1 MNNIDNDSMISKTN
15 IIDVNADTFMTE
27 VIEASKEK
35 PIIVDFWA
43 PWCEPCKQL
52 TPILENAVK
61 DQREKIT
68 LAKIDIDQNQDIAAQ
83 LRIQSIPTV
92 YTFFEGKVADGFQG
106 VKSNSEILEFVKK
119 SASLSGPGEEVE
131 ALLLSSQQKI
141 EERNWAAAS
150 EISQNI
156 LQIDPENQIGLG
168 TLIRSMIGL
177 NKFNEVKEIIDALA
191 VEIRNSKPVLD
202 ALSTLDASEKAFKA
216 RENIQA
222 LKQHLKK
229 DPENLEYLL
238 DMSIALFGNNEIEAS
253 FEMLLK
259 SIKINREW
267 KDQAARKQLLEFFKS
282 AGFEAEETI
291 NARRKL
297 ATLLFS

>member
-106 VKSNSEILEFVKK
+106 VKSSSEILEFVKK

-131 ALLLSSQQKI
+131 ALLSSSQQKI

-150 EISQNI
+150 EISQKI
-156 LQIDPENQIGLG
+156 LQIDPENQIGFG

-177 NKFNEVKEIIDALA
+177 NKFNEVKEIIDTLA

-222 LKQHLKK
+222 LKEHLKK
-229 DPENLEYLL
+229 DPENLDYLL

-291 NARRKL
+291 NARRRL

>member
-1 MNNIDNDSMISKTN
+1 MNNTNDDSIISKTN
-15 IIDVNADTFMTE
+15 IIDVNADTFMTD

-52 TPILENAVK
+52 TPLLENAVK
-61 DQREKIT
+61 DQREKTI
-68 LAKIDIDQNQDIAAQ
+68 LAKIDIDKNQDIAAQ
-83 LRIQSIPTV
+83 LSIQSIPTV

-106 VKSNSEILEFVKK
+106 VKTNSEIFEFVKK

-282 AGFEAEETI
+282 AGFEAKETI

>member
-1 MNNIDNDSMISKTN
+1 MNNIENDSMIPKTN
-15 IIDVNADTFMTE
+15 IIDVNADTFMTD

-52 TPILENAVK
+52 TPLLENAVK
-61 DQREKIT
+61 DQKEKLT

-150 EISQNI
+150 EISQKI
-156 LQIDPENQIGLG
+156 LQIDPENQIGFG

-191 VEIRNSKPVLD
+191 IEIRNSKPVLD

-222 LKQHLKK
+222 LKEHLKK
-229 DPENLEYLL
+229 DPENLDYLL
-238 DMSIALFGNNEIEAS
+238 DMSIALFGNNDIEAS
-253 FEMLLK
+253 FEILLK

>member
-1 MNNIDNDSMISKTN
+1 MNNNNNDSIISKTN
-15 IIDVNADTFMTE
+15 IIDVNANTFMTD

-52 TPILENAVK
+52 TPLLENAVK
-61 DQREKIT
+61 DQREKII

-119 SASLSGPGEEVE
+119 SVSLLGPGEEVE
-131 ALLLSSQQKI
+131 ALLSSSQQKI

-150 EISQNI
+150 EISQKI
-156 LQIDPENQIGLG
+156 LQIDPENQIGFG

-177 NKFNEVKEIIDALA
+177 NKFNEVKETIDALA
-191 VEIRNSKPVLD
+191 IEIRNSKPVLD

-222 LKQHLKK
+222 LKEHLKK
-229 DPENLEYLL
+229 DPENLDYLL

-282 AGFEAEETI
+282 AGFEAKETI

>member
-52 TPILENAVK
+52 TPLLENAVK
-61 DQREKIT
+61 DQKEKLT

-131 ALLLSSQQKI
+131 ALLLSSQKKI

-150 EISQNI
+150 EISQKI
-156 LQIDPENQIGLG
+156 LQIDPENQIGFG

-222 LKQHLKK
+222 LKEHLKK
-229 DPENLEYLL
+229 DPENLDNLL

-267 KDQAARKQLLEFFKS
+267 KEQAARKQLLEFFKS

>member
-1 MNNIDNDSMISKTN
+1 MNNIDNNSMISKTN

-52 TPILENAVK
+52 TPLLENAVK
-61 DQREKIT
+61 DQKEKLT

-131 ALLLSSQQKI
+131 ALLSSSQQKI
-141 EERNWAAAS
+141 EERNWAEAS
-150 EISQNI
+150 EISQKI
-156 LQIDPENQIGLG
+156 LQIDPENQIGFG

-222 LKQHLKK
+222 LKEHLKK
-229 DPENLEYLL
+229 DPENLDYLL

>member
-83 LRIQSIPTV
+83 SRIQSIPTV

-106 VKSNSEILEFVKK
+106 VKTNSEILWIIFELYFLKT
-119 SASLSGPGEEVE
+119 P
-131 ALLLSSQQKI
+131 
-141 EERNWAAAS
+141 R
-150 EISQNI
+150 ISKN
-156 LQIDPENQIGLG
+156 
-168 TLIRSMIGL
+168 
-177 NKFNEVKEIIDALA
+177 IIDN
-191 VEIRNSKPVLD
+191 EIKISGNINSIL
-202 ALSTLDASEKAFKA
+202 F
-216 RENIQA
+216 II
-222 LKQHLKK
+222 
-229 DPENLEYLL
+229 YLL
-238 DMSIALFGNNEIEAS
+238 NSSYMYWFNQ
-253 FEMLLK
+253 LLK
-259 SIKINREW
+259 L
-267 KDQAARKQLLEFFKS
+267 Q
-282 AGFEAEETI
+282 
-291 NARRKL
+291 
-297 ATLLFS
+297 

>member
-15 IIDVNADTFMTE
+15 IIDVDADTFMTE

-150 EISQNI
+150 EISQKI
-156 LQIDPENQIGLG
+156 LQIDPENQIGFG

-222 LKQHLKK
+222 LKEHLKK
-229 DPENLEYLL
+229 DPENLDYLL

-282 AGFEAEETI
+282 AGFEAKETI

>member
-150 EISQNI
+150 EISQKI
-156 LQIDPENQIGLG
+156 LQVDPENQIGFG
-168 TLIRSMIGL
+168 ALIRSMIGL
-177 NKFNEVKEIIDALA
+177 NKFNEVKEIIDTLA

-222 LKQHLKK
+222 LKEHLKK
-229 DPENLEYLL
+229 DPENLDYLL

>member
-1 MNNIDNDSMISKTN
+1 MNNIDNDSIISKTN
-15 IIDVNADTFMTE
+15 IIDVNTDTFMTD

-52 TPILENAVK
+52 TPLLENAVK
-61 DQREKIT
+61 DQREKLI

-106 VKSNSEILEFVKK
+106 VKTNSEILEFVKN
-119 SASLSGPGEEVE
+119 SANLSGPGEEVE
-131 ALLLSSQQKI
+131 ALLSSSQKKI
-141 EERNWAAAS
+141 EERNWIEAS
-150 EISQNI
+150 DIAQKI
-156 LQIDPENQIGLG
+156 LQIDPENQIGFG

-177 NKFNEVKEIIDALA
+177 NKFNEVKEIIEALA
-191 VEIRNSKPVLD
+191 VEIKNSKPVLD
-202 ALSTLDASEKAFKA
+202 ALSSLDASEKAFKA
-216 RENIQA
+216 TENIQV
-222 LKQHLKK
+222 LQENLKK
-229 DPENLEYLL
+229 DPENLDYLL
-238 DMSIALFGNNEIEAS
+238 DMATALFGNNEIEAS
-253 FEMLLK
+253 FDMLLK
-259 SIKINREW
+259 SIKIDREW
-267 KDQAARKQLLEFFKS
+267 KDQAARKQLLELFKS

>member
-1 MNNIDNDSMISKTN
+1 MNNIDNDSMISITN

-150 EISQNI
+150 EISQKI
-156 LQIDPENQIGLG
+156 LQIDPENQIGFG

-222 LKQHLKK
+222 LKEHLKK
-229 DPENLEYLL
+229 DPENLDYLL

-267 KDQAARKQLLEFFKS
+267 NDQAARKQLLEFFKS

>member
-1 MNNIDNDSMISKTN
+1 MNNIDNDSMISITN

-61 DQREKIT
+61 DQSEKIT

-83 LRIQSIPTV
+83 LRIQSLPTV

-119 SASLSGPGEEVE
+119 SANLSGPGEEVE
-131 ALLLSSQQKI
+131 ALLSSSQQKI

-150 EISQNI
+150 EISQKI
-156 LQIDPENQIGLG
+156 LQIDPENQIGFG

-222 LKQHLKK
+222 LKEHLKK
-229 DPENLEYLL
+229 NPENLDYLL

-259 SIKINREW
+259 SIKILLILF
-267 KDQAARKQLLEFFKS
+267 KLSKIAAK
-282 AGFEAEETI
+282 
-291 NARRKL
+291 
-297 ATLLFS
+297 

>member
-106 VKSNSEILEFVKK
+106 VKTNSEIFEFVKK

-150 EISQNI
+150 EISQKI
-156 LQIDPENQIGLG
+156 LQIDPENQIGFG

-222 LKQHLKK
+222 LKENLKK
-229 DPENLEYLL
+229 DPENLDYLL
-238 DMSIALFGNNEIEAS
+238 DMSIALFGNNDIEAS
-253 FEMLLK
+253 FEILLK
-259 SIKINREW
+259 AIKINREW

-282 AGFEAEETI
+282 AGFEAKETI